1 MQGVSGPA
9 EAGGNLSPGTVEVV
23 PPRLST
29 LLSRLR
35 EADARRSLA
44 PFGSDE
50 RRAAE
55 DEVEVLMRA
64 IRGEAPAV
72 GDPSAANTRSG
83 RPPDGE
89 RPDQREGVSD

>member
-1 MQGVSGPA
+1 MQGVSGPT
-9 EAGGNLSPGTVEVV
+9 EPRGNLARGTVEVV
-23 PPRLST
+23 PPQLRT

-44 PFGSDE
+44 PFGSAE

-55 DEVEVLMRA
+55 EEVEALMRA

-72 GDPSAANTRSG
+72 GPSGPETRSG

-89 RPDQREGVSD
+89 RPERREASD